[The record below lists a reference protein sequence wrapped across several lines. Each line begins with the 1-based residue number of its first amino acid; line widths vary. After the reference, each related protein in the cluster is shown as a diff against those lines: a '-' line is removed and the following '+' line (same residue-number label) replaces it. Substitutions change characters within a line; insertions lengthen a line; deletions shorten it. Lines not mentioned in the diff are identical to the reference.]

1 MIISLNVF
9 LRFILSIETI
19 LIVYGFNEQYNEI
32 FIYQIKML
40 QMENA
45 SSMKIENYITA
56 GRFSIQ
62 KKVLRNRMYDAIH
75 TFN

>member
-1 MIISLNVF
+1 
-9 LRFILSIETI
+9 
-19 LIVYGFNEQYNEI
+19 
-32 FIYQIKML
+32 ML